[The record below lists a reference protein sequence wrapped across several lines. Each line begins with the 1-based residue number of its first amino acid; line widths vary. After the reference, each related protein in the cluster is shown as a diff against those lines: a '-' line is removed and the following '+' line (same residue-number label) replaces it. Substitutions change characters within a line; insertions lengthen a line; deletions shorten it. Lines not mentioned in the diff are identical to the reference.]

1 MKRSLTRRL
10 ESIATEVGV
19 GRKKSGVGGEGL
31 FLGAL
36 NALQSN
42 APDGNKELERK
53 MANRMRVTYNA
64 A

>member
-19 GRKKSGVGGEGL
+19 GRKKSGGGGQGQ
-31 FLGAL
+31 FVGAL

-42 APDGNKELERK
+42 APSANEELDLQTAYK
-53 MANRMRVTYNA
+53 MRV
-64 A
+64 